1 MPDKVIP
8 LKRPDHAQGVKDAL
22 TLLKVLV
29 LGGHSLMTIND
40 VILKAEDSL
49 AKLQEQ
55 NTRR

>member
-1 MPDKVIP
+1 MPDNVIP

-22 TLLKVLV
+22 TLLNVLV

>member
-1 MPDKVIP
+1 MPDNVIP
-8 LKRPDHAQGVKDAL
+8 LKRPDHVQGVKDAL